1 VFGSL
6 GQEIRHP
13 DLLDVLKAVYER
25 GPALLTTNYD
35 DVLEKCYGLQRDG
48 RSNQDDASR
57 FYYRDLNGVFYMHR
71 SYNDAYE
78 VVLDMTDYSK

>member
-1 VFGSL
+1 VFGSP

-35 DVLEKCYGLQRDG
+35 DVLETYYRLQRDG

-57 FYYRDLNGVFYMHR
+57 FCCRDLYGVFYMHR
-71 SYNDAYE
+71 SYNDVYE
-78 VVLDMTDYSK
+78 MVLDTTDCSK